1 MTRIILLT
9 CCFLFLFPA
18 LILHG
23 SAAKVDLSAEEKRF
37 ITEHPII
44 HLGVDPQFVPFEFI
58 DSDGTYKGIAH
69 DYIELINARTGLN
82 LAVVPGLTWTQAYE
96 KAVEREI
103 DVLPSVSKT
112 VDREN
117 YFSFSMPYYS
127 FQRVI
132 ITKDNNDAIQSFED
146 LNTQMIAV
154 QENSSHDTY
163 LKSIGHTELSLYST
177 VGEALEAVSNGT
189 EQAFIGNLA
198 TTAYLIRE
206 NGITDLKVVKMN
218 DPGNQ
223 SLYFAV
229 RKDWPELVSIINKG
243 ISSITSEEKI
253 QINNQ
258 WIGIENKVDYSNL
271 IQVLV
276 VAIIFVLIVFG
287 VSWYW
292 IRRLKKE
299 IRERKRI
306 QEDLVLAKEEAE
318 IANNIKS
325 SFLARMSHEIR
336 TPLNGITGMTYL
348 MKRTD
353 ISVTQKLYMDKISHA
368 SKSMEAIIND
378 ILDFAKIEA
387 DRIEIERI
395 SFNLDTVLQK
405 VINIVSF
412 KIEEQGIDF
421 FIDKDP
427 ELPSIFFGDPKRI
440 EQILINLIN
449 NAVKFTP
456 TGQVS
461 LMIRL
466 VAEHSD
472 LFHIEFT
479 VKDTGIGIAEEQIK
493 YLFEPFN
500 QADISINRRFGGTGL
515 GLSIVKS
522 LLDRMKGEIKVYSA
536 LDEGSTFVIQLAFE
550 VDREQEYIEKQ
561 KNSSL
566 FIQKIRVV
574 VLEKNQT
581 YTHLMRQYL
590 NSFGIISEFTLS
602 EKKVFEL
609 LQSTT
614 DHGAKPYD
622 LIIVDY
628 DTPMFK
634 GIEFI
639 QKINQDPT
647 ILVKPK
653 FILMFPLAREDLFD
667 KLAEFSIDL
676 GITKPIIPS
685 VLYNGILEIFKD
697 KIMDEHEFTIIEE
710 QAQVLKAKPN
720 QHILVVE
727 DNKTNQ
733 FIAQSILEQAGFNV
747 YLADDGK
754 EGYDFFVQ
762 HADQIDL
769 ILMDLHMPVLDGY
782 EATRLIRRENQTLPI
797 IAMTADAITGV
808 EERCRIAGITDF
820 VSKPF
825 EPDLLVARLKEILGS
840 LPKNPEKGGVGTV
853 DKPILDVAYGMIL
866 LGHREELYKS
876 VLRTFINENEH
887 VSTQLQ
893 ESLQVKDYIQ
903 AKQIVHKIM
912 GSSGNIGAKKI
923 YEIASRLQKAI
934 VDQSESEIQFMHPIF
949 NSALSELLQEMD
961 RYIKVSIDRE

>member
-1 MTRIILLT
+1 MT
-9 CCFLFLFPA
+9 
-18 LILHG
+18 LHG
-23 SAAKVDLSAEEKRF
+23 SAAKVNLSAEEKQF
-37 ITEHPII
+37 IAEHPII

-58 DSDGTYKGIAH
+58 DSDGTYKGIVH
-69 DYIELINARTGLN
+69 DYIELIRARTGLN
-82 LAVVPGLTWTQAYE
+82 LAVVPNLTWSQAYE

-117 YFSFSMPYYS
+117 YFSFSIPYYT

-132 ITKDNNDAIQSFED
+132 ITKDDNDAIQSFND
-146 LNTQMIAV
+146 LSKQRIAV
-154 QENSSHDTY
+154 QESSSHDTY

-218 DPGNQ
+218 DPGDQ

-243 ISSITSEEKI
+243 LASITSEEKI

-258 WIGIENKVDYSNL
+258 WIGIENKVDYSKL
-271 IQVLV
+271 IQVVV
-276 VAIIFVLIVFG
+276 VAIAFVLIVFC

-292 IRRLKKE
+292 IRRLRKE

-348 MKRTD
+348 MKKTD

-368 SKSMEAIIND
+368 SKSMEGIIND

-387 DRIEIERI
+387 DKIEIERI

-421 FIDKDP
+421 FIDKDT

-440 EQILINLIN
+440 EQILINIIN

-461 LMIRL
+461 LTIRL
-466 VAEHSD
+466 VAKHSD

-614 DHGAKPYD
+614 DHEAKPYD

-647 ILVKPK
+647 ILIKPK

-720 QHILVVE
+720 HHILVVE

-754 EGYDFFVQ
+754 EGFEFFVE
-762 HADQIDL
+762 HADKIDL

-808 EERCRIAGITDF
+808 EEKCRIAGITGF

-825 EPDLLVARLKEILGS
+825 EPDLLVARLKEILGT
-840 LPKNPEKGGVGTV
+840 LPNNAEKGGEETV

-866 LGHREELYKS
+866 VGHREELYRS
-876 VLRTFINENEH
+876 VLRTYINENEH
-887 VSTQLQ
+887 VATQLQ
-893 ESLQVKDYIQ
+893 ESLQVKDYSQ

-912 GSSGNIGAKKI
+912 GSSGNIGAKKM
-923 YEIASRLQKAI
+923 YEVASALQKAI
-934 VDQSESEIQFMHPIF
+934 VEQSESEIQYLHPLF

-961 RYIKVSIDRE
+961 GYIRASIDRE